1 MGWADNLRLQSIL
14 PVALSM
20 MGGNNNDSLGVATQ
34 IAGALGRNRGKRMA
48 EDLPESGGYGGNLGR
63 HRVNWPDFGT
73 PTADVNAGQGV
84 PLGGN
89 LPTDRYWYDQG
100 DINDAIMNGPGM
112 NQEFPGMRSN
122 EQDNLPS
129 RVSPQLE
136 MQIPGGNPTQT
147 NPRAIGGI
155 NPNDPTA
162 FELFKRSILGM
173 PERTRPNIWR
183 ALGTGALST
192 ANMLEGKGGKPLG
205 YDEASHILYDPYEQA
220 VARWGKQT
228 GALKDLSTIEGQ
240 MQRAEGLPEQRR
252 ASAEANIRRAGVAET
267 AEQRKQ
273 REGEANIQL
282 RQRKLDIDEWKAK
295 NPTGKIVMPKGGNVI
310 LVNPQTGETTDTGIP
325 TGSLSD
331 TDKIEYEHR
340 NTVADIN
347 LRHANELKQLEQR
360 HQERLGEIS
369 ATGDIQ
375 KEVAGVKGEESRKTK
390 GTPSVSTV
398 EYKSITPGTTT
409 TVKGVPGGTVTAKT
423 TGQSTTGTN
432 TSGGRGGV
440 PPNTNTA
447 PKVGDIKTFPN
458 GRKGRFDGTAWRPI

>member
-20 MGGNNNDSLGVATQ
+20 MGGQDDNSLVNTAAT
-34 IAGALGRNRGKRMA
+34 IASNIGRNRRPMY
-48 EDLPESGGYGGNLGR
+48 EDSPESGGYGGNLPHPTVDYGLGSN
-63 HRVNWPDFGT
+63 RVNWPTFDST
-73 PTADVNAGQGV
+73 
-84 PLGGN
+84 
-89 LPTDRYWYDQG
+89 
-100 DINDAIMNGPGM
+100 
-112 NQEFPGMRSN
+112 NQVAN
-122 EQDNLPS
+122 NTLDNTDNLPS

-136 MQIPGGNPTQT
+136 MQIPGGNPTSS
-147 NPRAIGGI
+147 NPRAIGDI
-155 NPNDPTA
+155 ANDPTA

-173 PERTRPNIWR
+173 PERNRPNIWR

-240 MQRAEGLPEQRR
+240 TARAEGLPEQRR
-252 ASAEANIRRAGVAET
+252 ASAEANLRRAGVAET
-267 AEQRKQ
+267 AEQRKA

-310 LVNPQTGETTDTGIP
+310 LVNPQSGETTDTGIP

-331 TDKIEYEHR
+331 ADKIEFEHR
-340 NTVADIN
+340 NQVSDIN
-347 LRHANELKQLEQR
+347 LRHANEIKTLEEKHQQTLSEIGARGAETRTTQSAGITQR
-360 HQERLGEIS
+360 
-369 ATGDIQ
+369 
-375 KEVAGVKGEESRKTK
+375 GEEARKTK

-398 EYKSITPGTTT
+398 KYESTKQPGSTT
-409 TVKGVPGGTVTAKT
+409 TVQGVPGGAVTAKT
-423 TGQSTTGTN
+423 STG
-432 TSGGRGGV
+432 
-440 PPNTNTA
+440 TA
-447 PKVGDIKTFPN
+447 PKIGDTKKFPN
-458 GRKGRFDGTAWRPI
+458 GRMGKWDGTAWRPI